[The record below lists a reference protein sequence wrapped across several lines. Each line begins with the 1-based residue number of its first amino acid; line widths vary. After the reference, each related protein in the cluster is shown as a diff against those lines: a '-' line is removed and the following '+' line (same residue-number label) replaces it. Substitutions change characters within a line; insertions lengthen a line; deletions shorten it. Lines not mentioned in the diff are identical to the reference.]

1 MHKYVLK
8 RILLLIPVLLG
19 VSLLVFAI
27 MSLTPGDP
35 AQLILG
41 ENAPKEAVLK
51 LREEMGLND
60 PFLIQYFRFIKNAL
74 MGDFG
79 RSYTTGR
86 EVFSEIFARFP
97 NTLILAVLGVII
109 SVCIGIPVGII
120 SATRQYSFLDSFSMI
135 IALLGVSMPV
145 FWLGLMLILTFSVN
159 LGWLPSGGFNGFTS
173 IILPAVTLGVGSA
186 AIITRM
192 TRSSMLE
199 VIRQDYIRT
208 ARAKGV
214 AEKVVTN
221 KHALKNALIPI
232 ITVVGL
238 QFGNLLGG
246 AVLTESVY
254 SWPGVGRLMVDAIRQ
269 KDTPT
274 VLAAVVFLATAFS
287 IVNLLVDILYAF
299 VDPRIK
305 SQYE

>member
-1 MHKYVLK
+1 MYKYILK
-8 RILLLIPVLLG
+8 RLVLLIPVMLG
-19 VSLLVFAI
+19 VTLLVFTI
-27 MSLTPGDP
+27 MYLTPGDP

-41 ENAPKEAVLK
+41 ESAPKEAVIA
-51 LREEMGLND
+51 LREKMGLND
-60 PFLIQYFRFIKNAL
+60 PFFMQYFRFVKNAL

-86 EVFSEIFARFP
+86 EVFAEIFARFP
-97 NTLILAVLGVII
+97 NTVVLAVLGVMI
-109 SVCIGIPVGII
+109 SIVIGIPVGII
-120 SATRQYSFLDSFSMI
+120 SATKQYSVTDSFSMVL
-135 IALLGVSMPV
+135 ALLGVSMPV
-145 FWLGLMLILTFSVN
+145 FWLGLMLILLFSVK
-159 LGWLPSGGFNGFTS
+159 LGIFPSGGFDGFS
-173 IILPAVTLGVGSA
+173 SVILPSIALGVGSA
-186 AIITRM
+186 AIVTRM

-214 AEKVVTN
+214 AEKVVIN

-232 ITVVGL
+232 MTVVGL
-238 QFGNLLGG
+238 QFGGLLGG
-246 AVLTESVY
+246 AVLTESVF

-274 VLAAVVFLATAFS
+274 VLASVVFLAVVYS
-287 IVNLLVDILYAF
+287 VVNLLVDLLYAF

-305 SQYE
+305 SQYK